1 MPILSHPRPI
11 YFEPVTTWANQVPI
25 CCQSNFNL
33 RSIQRQSKFPPMPIL
48 CKPRS
53 IHRQS
58 HVNPVPVLCQ
68 FRCQSKANPVPLPI
82 TIWCQFSTNPM
93 PNKLKSIP
101 IRFQSCA
108 NPMSSNA
115 NPVPTF
121 VQQTIARSTVNPIAK
136 MPTKYQSSTNQPI
149 HCQYIANTSQSDANP
164 VPIWRNKNG
173 AKLLPSEPIPIQSDT
188 NPVAIQYQSDASPV
202 PIRSQSCA
210 NPSQSITNQS
220 IPHLLANPMSISTNH
235 PTIHPR
241 PNVTTTI

>member
-11 YFEPVTTWANQVPI
+11 YFEPVTTSANQVPI

-33 RSIQRQSKFPPMPIL
+33 RSIQRRSKFPPMPIL

-121 VQQTIARSTVNPIAK
+121 VQQTIAQSTVNCITK
-136 MPTKYQSSTNQPI
+136 MSTKYQSLTNQPI
-149 HCQYIANTSQSDANP
+149 RC
-164 VPIWRNKNG
+164 
-173 AKLLPSEPIPIQSDT
+173 
-188 NPVAIQYQSDASPV
+188 
-202 PIRSQSCA
+202 
-210 NPSQSITNQS
+210 
-220 IPHLLANPMSISTNH
+220 
-235 PTIHPR
+235 
-241 PNVTTTI
+241 